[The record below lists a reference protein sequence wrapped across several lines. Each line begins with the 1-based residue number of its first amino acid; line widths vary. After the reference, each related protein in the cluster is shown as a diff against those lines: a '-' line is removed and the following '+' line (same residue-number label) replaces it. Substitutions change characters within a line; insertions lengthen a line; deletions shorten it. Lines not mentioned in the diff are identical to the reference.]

1 MAAASREKIH
11 EVGKRKSAIAR
22 AYLAPRSGD
31 TGTIRINKRAF
42 EDYFPTEM
50 LRLRVLQPLELTQ
63 TIGMYDIMMNIR
75 GGGISGQAGAARH
88 AITKALLD
96 IDAGYRPVL
105 KKAGLITRDSR
116 EVERKKYGLSG
127 ARKRY
132 QFSKR

>member
-1 MAAASREKIH
+1 MATRDTQIH

-22 AYLAPRSGD
+22 AFLKPRTGDSGK
-31 TGTIRINKRAF
+31 IRVNKRAF
-42 EDYFPTEM
+42 EEYFPTEM

-63 TIGMYDIMMNIR
+63 TIGMYDILLNIK

-96 IDAGYRPVL
+96 IDTQYRPVL

-116 EVERKKYGLSG
+116 EVERKKYGLAG
-127 ARKRY
+127 ARKRF